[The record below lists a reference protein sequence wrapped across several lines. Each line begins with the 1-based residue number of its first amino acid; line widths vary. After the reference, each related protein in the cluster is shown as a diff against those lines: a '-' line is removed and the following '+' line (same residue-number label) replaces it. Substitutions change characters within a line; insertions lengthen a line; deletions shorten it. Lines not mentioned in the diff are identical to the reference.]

1 MKSVGRLRGR
11 EDSECSR
18 NRCKAGGLDV
28 KSPGDM
34 VKMRAEMLVALQGHR
49 REGMFF
55 YECGKSREG
64 LSRGVD
70 VIYV

>member
-1 MKSVGRLRGR
+1 
-11 EDSECSR
+11 
-18 NRCKAGGLDV
+18 
-28 KSPGDM
+28 M
-34 VKMRAEMLVALQGHR
+34 VKMRTEMLVALQGHR

-70 VIYV
+70 MVYV